1 MEPTSPRRRTI
12 DGTIDGTAPT
22 HANRRGAP
30 SSASIDPTRVNQRRT
45 TDAVVLAADTAGLL
59 QRDLYSRRDGEIRE
73 RAQAMFDRFCAWRSV
88 RRGPTRA
95 GRALSADSV
104 QTYSTMW
111 ALYEQFC
118 LGYDLLPH
126 EVDEAS
132 LETFIAGRRTRLSP
146 LNPLSSLNPRN
157 SRSPSRAL
165 QSRLGRRDAGSTHY
179 AYRLLRLIAQVLAL
193 HAAQTGERVSE
204 APARM
209 LEREPYKSINA
220 AENVALPPV
229 LRDEEVAALVNVCS
243 LPLGD
248 AVPGAPLAWF
258 DVRDNTAV
266 LLLLG
271 AGLSPGEL
279 RALRMGD
286 VEMERGLPMRLAIA
300 GSVDGAAREVLLEPP
315 LRFALRYWLTCRRGL
330 IGAAMDIG
338 VEDSPL
344 LVASASGRPWS
355 ESGMLKALRKVFERA
370 GIRRVPATGYVLRH
384 TFVLRSLKVR
394 RRDPRE
400 VAQQIGV
407 LDHEKLVKRYQ
418 GLSVH

>member
-1 MEPTSPRRRTI
+1 MEHTSPRRRTI
-12 DGTIDGTAPT
+12 DGLAPSYT
-22 HANRRGAP
+22 DRGGAP
-30 SSASIDPTRVNQRRT
+30 SGAARDLSRTNQRRT
-45 TDAVVLAADTAGLL
+45 TDAVVPASETTDPR
-59 QRDLYSRRDGEIRE
+59 QRDLYTRRDGQIRE
-73 RAQAMFDRFCAWRSV
+73 RAQAMFERFCVWRSV

-118 LGYDLLPH
+118 IGYDLLPH

-132 LETFIAGRRTRLSP
+132 LETFLAGRRSRLSARRA
-146 LNPLSSLNPRN
+146 PR
-157 SRSPSRAL
+157 
-165 QSRLGRRDAGSTHY
+165 SRLARPEAGSTHY
-179 AYRLLRLIAQVLAL
+179 AYRLLRLIAKVLAL
-193 HAAQTGERVSE
+193 HAAQTGERVSD

-220 AENVALPPV
+220 PEHVALPPV
-229 LRDEEVAALVNVCS
+229 LRDDEVAALVNLCS
-243 LPLGD
+243 LPLGE

-286 VEMERGLPMRLAIA
+286 VELDRGLPMRLVIA

-315 LRFALRYWLTCRRGL
+315 LRHALHYWLACRRGL
-330 IGAAMDIG
+330 RIGETIAAG
-338 VEDSPL
+338 LEDGPL
-344 LVASASGRPWS
+344 LVATVSGRPWS

-407 LDHEKLVKRYQ
+407 LDHEKLVRRYQ

>member
-12 DGTIDGTAPT
+12 DRTIGRTIERTIDGD
-22 HANRRGAP
+22 AP
-30 SSASIDPTRVNQRRT
+30 SSPASDPTRANQRRT
-45 TDAVVLAADTAGLL
+45 TDAVASAPDASDLL

-73 RAQAMFDRFCAWRSV
+73 RAQAMFARFCAWRSV

-126 EVDEAS
+126 EIDEGS
-132 LETFIAGRRTRLSP
+132 LEAFLAGRRSRLSP
-146 LNPLSSLNPRN
+146 RQGLR
-157 SRSPSRAL
+157 
-165 QSRLGRRDAGSTHY
+165 SRLARRDTGSTHY

-193 HAAQTGERVSE
+193 HAAQTGERVSA
-204 APARM
+204 APATM

-220 AENVALPPV
+220 PENVALPPV

-243 LPLGD
+243 LPLGEP
-248 AVPGAPLAWF
+248 VPGAPLAWF

-279 RALRMGD
+279 RALRMAD
-286 VEMERGLPMRLAIA
+286 VEMERGQPMRLAIA
-300 GSVDGAAREVLLEPP
+300 GSVDGAAREVLLEQP
-315 LRFALRYWLTCRRGL
+315 LRNALRYWLACRRRL
-330 IGAAMDIG
+330 IGAPVDMG
-338 VEDSPL
+338 LEDGPL

-370 GIRRVPATGYVLRH
+370 GIGRVAATGYVLRH

-394 RRDPRE
+394 RRDPRD
-400 VAQQIGV
+400 VARQIGV